1 MLDSDASLVEMLL
14 RVLMDPKVLSTP
26 LERDMMIA
34 LDIVVSG
41 ISNTRACSSY
51 NADPPMELHSGVG

>member
-1 MLDSDASLVEMLL
+1 
-14 RVLMDPKVLSTP
+14 MDPKVLSTP

-51 NADPPMELHSGVG
+51 NADPPMELHSVVG